1 MEPRLP
7 LPADSDL
14 SPEIREILSNLPPLN
29 AFRMIANAPASFSGF
44 IQLAGSFI
52 FGDLEPRSREIAILR
67 VAKMT
72 ASEYEWTHHVFSA
85 KMVGITDDEIAKI
98 GARGAVTGLDEEA
111 NLLCR
116 VADEITRD
124 VRLSDEAL
132 TRILARYGV
141 RQAMELILCCSFY
154 NMMSRI
160 LESTRVE
167 PEAKDAKALLEDFTR
182 NLMAR

>member
-1 MEPRLP
+1 MEPKVP

-14 SPEIREILSNLPPLN
+14 SPEIRETLSNLPAAN
-29 AFRMIANAPASFSGF
+29 AIRMIANAPGSFSAF
-44 IQLAGSFI
+44 IQLGGSFV
-52 FGDLEPRSREIAILR
+52 FSSDLDPRSREIAILR
-67 VAKMT
+67 VAQMT
-72 ASEYEWTHHVFSA
+72 ACDYEWTHHVA
-85 KMVGITDDEIAKI
+85 AARMVGVTDDDIAKI
-98 GARGAVTGLDEEA
+98 GARGAVTGLDEDS
-111 NLLCR
+111 NLLRR

-124 VRLSDEAL
+124 IRLSDEAL

-167 PEAKDAKALLEDFTR
+167 PEAKEAKALLEELGR
-182 NLMAR
+182 

>member
-1 MEPRLP
+1 MEPGLP

-14 SPEIREILSNLPPLN
+14 SPEIREILSNLPPFN
-29 AFRMIANAPASFSGF
+29 AFRMMANAPGSFSAF
-44 IQLAGSFI
+44 LQLAGAIGFSS
-52 FGDLEPRSREIAILR
+52 DLDPRSREIAILR
-67 VAKMT
+67 VAQMT
-72 ASEYEWTHHVFSA
+72 ACDYEWTHHVANA
-85 KMVGITDDEIAKI
+85 KMVGATDDEIAKI
-98 GARGAVTGLDEEA
+98 GARGAVTGLDEEG

-124 VRLSDEAL
+124 VRLSDETL
-132 TRILARYGV
+132 TQILARYGV

-167 PEAKDAKALLEDFTR
+167 PEAKDVKTLVEEFFGQ
-182 NLMAR
+182 